1 MPYNID
7 KIHETLTR
15 AYGVQVAKPA
25 LRAELDR
32 VIFVPELDRMIAVSD
47 SLTDLDTTTR
57 YGLFVGM
64 TPKGLYKI
72 SSGRWKFARP
82 LTAEEIAKCY

>member
-1 MPYNID
+1 MPYGID
-7 KIHETLTR
+7 KIHETLAR
-15 AYGVQVAKPA
+15 AYDVNVPKPA
-25 LRAELDR
+25 LKAELDR
-32 VIFVPELDRMIAVSD
+32 VMFAPELDRMVAVSD
-47 SLTDLDTTTR
+47 TLADLATSDR
-57 YGLFVGM
+57 YGLFLGM